1 MRILESAVLENKSV
15 VNFLENISG
24 IKGHQGSTVRFSDKF
39 LLLYELYKIN
49 PKLASRYID
58 VFIDNDLFFYERFWG
73 QFSIYFE
80 QDFLPRI
87 SGTDISD
94 FADFRRKFPDLKPFE
109 LEVSIFND
117 ASLKEFEGLS
127 REYNDN
133 KENNSFNVI
142 SRRKD
147 RNMMLNGSRSY
158 HETIK
163 GGISIGNNR
172 RKVGTLG
179 GILKDRKSGAV
190 YAMTCAH
197 VIGSD
202 AFAIQPSVID
212 SDNVREIGQVETF
225 SHIIWTNQGLPCN
238 TRSTGTIPNMDAS
251 LIRLHDDIFYEHSIL
266 NLGKVVGMRT
276 LDEIDQNMK
285 VEFNGRTTDGRNQL
299 VIGGITVS
307 YKVHYEDEN
316 HETRLAC
323 FTNLVEVRRP
333 NPIMMGGHYYS
344 KSPVRP
350 GDSGAWVC
358 SNDENGYKWC
368 GMLISG
374 DYDRGYFL
382 PAEDINRWM
391 NNQGYQM
398 EYGINSYQLTDPIL
412 NIDVNLHQPSW

>member
-15 VNFLENISG
+15 MTFLENVSG
-24 IKGHQGSTVRFSDKF
+24 TKGHQGSTVRFSDRF
-39 LLLYELYKIN
+39 LLLYQLNKLN
-49 PKLASRYID
+49 PKVASRY
-58 VFIDNDLFFYERFWG
+58 VKEFIDNDFFLCESFRARFLG
-73 QFSIYFE
+73 YFE

-87 SGTDISD
+87 SDNEVSE
-94 FADFRRKFPDLKPFE
+94 FFNFRKKFSDLKPFE
-109 LEVSIFND
+109 LEISIFND
-117 ASLKEFEGLS
+117 ASIREFEELS
-127 REYNDN
+127 RKYNDSKDN
-133 KENNSFNVI
+133 DSFNVI
-142 SRRKD
+142 TTRRD
-147 RNMMLNGSRSY
+147 RNMMLNGSKSY
-158 HETIK
+158 HDTIK

-179 GILKDRKSGAV
+179 GILKDRKSDAV

-202 AFAIQPSVID
+202 ECAMQPSVID
-212 SDNVREIGQVETF
+212 SKNVREIGRVENF
-225 SHIIWTNQGLPCN
+225 SDIIWTNQGLPCN
-238 TRSTGTIPNMDAS
+238 PISTGTIPNMDAA
-251 LIRLHDDIFYEHSIL
+251 LIRLHDDILYEHSIL

-307 YKVHYEDEN
+307 YKVHYEDESQ
-316 HETRLAC
+316 EIRLAC
-323 FTNLVEVRRP
+323 FTNLIELRRP
-333 NPIMMGGHYYS
+333 NPFMMGGHYCS

-350 GDSGAWVC
+350 GDSGAWIC

-398 EYGINSYQLTDPIL
+398 EYGINSY
-412 NIDVNLHQPSW
+412 